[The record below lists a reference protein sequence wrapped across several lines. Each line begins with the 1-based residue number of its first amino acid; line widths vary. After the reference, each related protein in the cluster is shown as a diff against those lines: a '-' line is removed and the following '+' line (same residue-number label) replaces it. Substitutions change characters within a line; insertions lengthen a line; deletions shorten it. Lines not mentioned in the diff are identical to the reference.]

1 MPVGTAF
8 FDKFLARLQSWT
20 DDMDL
25 STDLMVSWIEMAEE
39 RFNNELRCLEMV
51 STRRVFFDDQ
61 CTPMPDDFLSM
72 ISVRYTG
79 SGLPLRY
86 VSPDEYYRLRSATEF
101 YLSGPQTTSITYL
114 DPQTGAPLGPL
125 PRQPAFIDYPGR
137 AGPELPLARN
147 VYSYLGNVLYVHPT
161 VTPPGDP
168 NPTEVELTYYAKVP
182 PLAEAQAPTPLYV
195 RAPKLYTY
203 ATLAHSAP
211 YLIEDQRIT
220 IWDGTTTA
228 QIKTMNE
235 AAMTGRVVSSPVVV
249 QIRSFG

>member
-1 MPVGTAF
+1 MVAQFVTDFMTALKGWV
-8 FDKFLARLQSWT
+8 DDEDLT
-20 DDMDL
+20 DEML
-25 STDLMVSWIEMAEE
+25 LSWIAMGEE
-39 RFNNELRCLEMV
+39 RFNNELRAREMV
-51 STRRVFFDDQ
+51 VTRAIMLADQ
-61 CTPMPDDFLSM
+61 CIPLPEDFLEI
-72 ISVRYTG
+72 ISCRYVG